1 MRNLSVSVWSM
12 VFVFLCVFA
21 ISLPLLTAA
30 ETLRFR
36 PDDSQERITSRLE
49 NLLGLLCDRIT
60 ETIERGFPISVPA
73 FCAPEPPPPPP
84 PPIDVC
90 PNVPGNQA
98 AGPCADVQCTEA
110 GGTWNGASCDMPP
123 PPPVDVCPNVPGLQE
138 SGPCADVECTE
149 DGGAWDGDSCDMPPP
164 PEGSVVLNEIMYD
177 LPGTDGTREWIEVMN
192 GTDETVDLSDW
203 TLFESGTSRALT
215 LIMGNAVLPAGGFAI
230 IAANNESFL
239 TDWPD
244 FEGTLFDTT
253 SFTLVNTGE
262 ILVLKNGAGETVD
275 EVTYSPEDGA
285 EGDGSSL
292 QLIDDDWVAAPPTPS
307 AANASSDPT

>member
-1 MRNLSVSVWSM
+1 MRKLSVSVWSM
-12 VFVFLCVFA
+12 VIVFLCVFA

-138 SGPCADVECTE
+138 SGPCADAECVE
-149 DGGAWDGDSCDMPPP
+149 DGGTWNGTSCDMPPPPVDVCPNVPGNQAAGPCADVECVEDGGTWNGASCDMPPP
-164 PEGSVVLNEIMYD
+164 PEGSVVINEIMYD

-192 GTDETVDLSDW
+192 GTDGMVDLSPW
-203 TLFESGTSRALT
+203 TPFESETTRALT
-215 LIMGNAVLPAGGFAI
+215 LIMGSATLPAG
-230 IAANNESFL
+230 
-239 TDWPD
+239 
-244 FEGTLFDTT
+244 
-253 SFTLVNTGE
+253 
-262 ILVLKNGAGETVD
+262 
-275 EVTYSPEDGA
+275 
-285 EGDGSSL
+285 
-292 QLIDDDWVAAPPTPS
+292 
-307 AANASSDPT
+307 